1 MDNAP
6 KSITF
11 YTVKHINFF
20 KAEIISGMFSHDDGI
35 KLEIDNK
42 SSFIIRELRI
52 KSTLNCEL
60 KQQH

>member
-1 MDNAP
+1 MDNEP

-35 KLEIDNK
+35 KLEIDNRSHHL
-42 SSFIIRELRI
+42 SSG
-52 KSTLNCEL
+52 NCEL
-60 KQQH
+60 NQH